1 MFTGDRSGDWVFGA
15 LHAYGFANQLTSTHI
30 DDGLVLQNSHVTAPL
45 HCAPPYNKPLREE
58 FDACQAHLPCELQ
71 LLQQV
76 RVVIALRQFAF
87 VAYLRV
93 RREIGLALPSPVPKF
108 GHAKKYDL
116 AGVPLLGSYHPSQQ
130 NTFTGRLTRRMFH
143 SVFHTA
149 RKIIENDY

>member
-1 MFTGDRSGDWVFGA
+1 M
-15 LHAYGFANQLTSTHI
+15 
-30 DDGLVLQNSHVTAPL
+30 
-45 HCAPPYNKPLREE
+45 
-58 FDACQAHLPCELQ
+58 
-71 LLQQV
+71 
-76 RVVIALRQFAF
+76 IALRQFAF

-116 AGVPLLGSYHPSQQ
+116 GGVTLPGSYDPSQQ